1 MAFVSQEDKKKLAP
15 KIKEVLKKYNMKAT
29 ISVNNHSTLCV
40 NIKEGELDIV
50 GASMK
55 ARLDDFERT
64 ELYRDPR
71 TVKYLASRLDNYV
84 RVNEYWIAETY
95 AEYPAIKE
103 FLLELKEAMEGPEFF
118 NHDDSMT
125 DYFFRSHYTDINVGN
140 WEKPYVCT
148 AEEKFDPEPRVE
160 EIRNIADQLIKEAA

>member
-1 MAFVSQEDKKKLAP
+1 MAYVSQEKKKQLAP
-15 KIKEVLKKYNMKAT
+15 KIKEVLKKYGMKAT

-40 NIKEGELDIV
+40 NIKEGKLDIV

-55 ARLDDFERT
+55 SRLDDFERE
-64 ELYRDPR
+64 ELYRHPQS
-71 TVKYLASRLDNYV
+71 VKYLASRLDNYV

-95 AEYPAIKE
+95 ADYPEIKE
-103 FLLELKEAMEGPEFF
+103 FLLELKDAMEGDDFF

-125 DYFFRSHYTDINVGN
+125 DYFHRSHYTDINVGN

-148 AEEKFDPEPRVE
+148 AEEKFDPQPRVE
-160 EIRNIADQLIKEAA
+160 EITRIADSLIKKVA